1 MASTTIAMASAP
13 PCCTLWV
20 LHGVVHVVV
29 HGVHLGVLL
38 GVLLGVAL
46 ADAVVIDVVGAN

>member
-13 PCCTLWV
+13 PCCTLWG
-20 LHGVVHVVV
+20 LNGVVHVVV
-29 HGVHLGVLL
+29 HCVHL

>member
-1 MASTTIAMASAP
+1 MASTTIAMASAR
-13 PCCTLWV
+13 PCGTLWV

-38 GVLLGVAL
+38 GVAL